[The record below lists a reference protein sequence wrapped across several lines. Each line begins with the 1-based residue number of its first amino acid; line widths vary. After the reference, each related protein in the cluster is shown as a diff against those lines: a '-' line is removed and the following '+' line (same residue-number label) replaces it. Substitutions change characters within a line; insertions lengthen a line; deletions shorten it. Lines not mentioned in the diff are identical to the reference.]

1 MPTKPKTVH
10 PKVAAYLAKQSPASR
25 RALQTLRAL
34 VFAAAPD
41 AEEGFAY
48 QMPSYALGQN
58 LAYLAGWTT
67 HVALYGPVTMAA
79 GLDAKTAKFRS
90 GKGTL
95 KFPLD
100 APLPVSLVKQLLRAR
115 VRAIRTAVKKRRPG
129 RASAR

>member
-1 MPTKPKTVH
+1 MKPRKQMH
-10 PKVAAYLAKQSPASR
+10 EEVAAYLATKSPASR
-25 RALQTLRAL
+25 RALRTLRAL

-58 LAYLAGWTT
+58 LAYLAGWPT

-79 GLDAKTAKFRS
+79 GLEAKTAKFRS

-100 APLPVSLVKQLLRAR
+100 APLPVALVKQLLRAR
-115 VRAIRTAVKKRRPG
+115 VEVLREAPKKKARRG
-129 RASAR
+129 

>member
-1 MPTKPKTVH
+1 MKPRKQMH
-10 PKVAAYLAKQSPASR
+10 EAVAPYLANQSPASR
-25 RALQTLRAL
+25 RALRTLRAL
-34 VFAAAPD
+34 VFTTAPD

-79 GLDAKTAKFRS
+79 GLEARTAKFRS

-95 KFPLD
+95 QFPLD
-100 APLPVSLVKQLLRAR
+100 APLPVGLVRQLLRAR
-115 VRAIRTAVKKRRPG
+115 VKALRPAPKKKAPRG
-129 RASAR
+129 